1 MDQLWNG
8 KKRKITIKERGTG
21 VLKRQLVA
29 DDARDDGIFNHF
41 YLHGM
46 EIWAYDTRE
55 CYYTSEELPE
65 EECRA
70 LLSMQEKNQK
80 ESIS

>member
-41 YLHGM
+41 VVLLRM
-46 EIWAYDTRE
+46 N
-55 CYYTSEELPE
+55 
-65 EECRA
+65 CRA
-70 LLSMQEKNQK
+70 GGVTGMDNTLLCDLFG
-80 ESIS
+80 